1 MKKFTFTLLAL
12 AFLAVSAFAQSS
24 TGRLIGTVN
33 GPDGVIPGAT
43 VVLKD
48 NQTNRERTIL
58 TNGEGAFVLPQL
70 EVGTYT
76 LKVSATG
83 FKTNTVESLIINVGQ
98 EYSLSVSLEVGNIT
112 ENVTVTAGA
121 DVINSSSAEV
131 STNVNARQLVELP
144 LNGRNPLN
152 LILLQAGTA
161 SNPNQATSI
170 NGLRTSTTNITRDGI
185 NIQDNFIRSN
195 ATDFAPGRPSVD
207 DVAEFTITTQAGADR
222 GFGGPQVEL
231 VTPRGQ
237 NGFHGRLFEYNRNS
251 ALAANNFFNN
261 ATGTFGA
268 TDALV
273 VAGLRRVGEQRT
285 PRAFRNRNQ
294 YGGNISGPI
303 IKNKIFFFGFY
314 EGLRDRLSANKLTTT
329 FLPGARAGNFTYN
342 RVDNGALQTVNLL
355 NIPLTNV
362 ATTPLPTGIGS
373 INSVV
378 ASRFLTNLPIGNTP
392 EAGDGRN
399 TTGYRF
405 TQASN
410 QDRDSYTTRFDYD
423 LNGRNSIN
431 GVYNRV
437 SEDNLRSDIDGSFN
451 TTPAVVQP
459 SKSNFLALAYRVSP
473 TNSITN
479 EVRGG
484 FFKSSPVFLR
494 TQDQTDFFTIPSI
507 TNREV
512 NFRNQGRDVRT
523 INLQDNADY
532 LRGNHSIRFGGQF
545 QNVRIDAFN
554 DVANLPTYTLGVSV
568 NTPQITVD
576 QFTNAPSVGVVFPG
590 GVPAAQRAGAN
601 NLIGLLGGFVTAASQ
616 TFNVTSQESGFV
628 PGATQRRIFNYS
640 SYAFFVSDQWRVSP
654 TFTLNYGL
662 RYDLYTALRAENGLA
677 FEPALGGRPV
687 REAILDPSGSY
698 QFIGGNARG
707 SRFYR
712 TDRNNFAPVVSF
724 AWQPRAE
731 GGVKGFLLG
740 NGKTVLRAG
749 YRMSYVNDELVR
761 APDNALLG
769 NQGLALTSN
778 AFNPLLPTSTALN
791 ARINALPGITT
802 PVFSASRTYAQN
814 NIAAGRFGTVF
825 AVDPNI
831 QMPRINEYNF
841 SLQRDLGA
849 NMALEV
855 RYVGNYSKNLLR
867 GVDFNQIDII
877 NNGFLADFNR
887 ARANFLLTGNAGCTS
902 AGCQALTVFPNLG
915 SGGLVTN
922 AAVTPNFV
930 NGTPTDLAFLYITNG
945 LAGNVRFLP
954 NPNTG
959 VVDLLLNGSRSN
971 YNSLQVELRRRFASG
986 FYMQANYTFQKS
998 LTDGQGTA
1006 QARFEPFLD
1015 NARPEL
1021 EYSRA
1026 DFDQTQ
1032 VFNFNSI
1039 YELPFGKSKRF
1050 LNSGALLNRLVGG
1063 WQLTSIWRFGTG
1075 SPITIT
1081 DARGTFNRAGRAGR
1095 QTPNVSIDN
1104 QGLQNL
1110 TGVFTTANGV
1120 FFVNPTAIN
1129 PATGRGAE
1137 LGSATPFSGQ
1147 QFFNVAPGQVGNLGR
1162 AVINGPSTF
1171 NVDASIIKNIA
1182 ITERIRF
1189 QIRGE
1194 AFNLLNHT
1202 NFVPAQFYDINS
1214 ATFGRI
1220 TGTFAPRI
1228 VQVAGRIEF

>member
-1 MKKFTFTLLAL
+1 MKRISAALLSL
-12 AFLAVSAFAQSS
+12 LILTVSAFAQSS
-24 TGRLIGTVN
+24 TGRLVGTVS

-43 VVLKD
+43 VVIKD
-48 NQTNRERTIL
+48 NKTGRERTIL

-70 EVGTYT
+70 EVGAYS

-83 FKTNTVESLIINVGQ
+83 FKTNNVEGLVINVGQ
-98 EYSLSVSLEVGNIT
+98 EYSINVALEVGNIS
-112 ENVTVTAGA
+112 ENVTITAGA
-121 DVINSSSAEV
+121 DVINSTSAEV
-131 STNVNARQLVELP
+131 STNVGERQLVELP

-152 LILLQAGTA
+152 LVLLQAGTA
-161 SNPNQATSI
+161 SNPNQNTSI

-222 GFGGPQVEL
+222 GFGGPQIEL

-237 NGFHGRLFEYNRNS
+237 NEFHGRLFEFNRNS
-251 ALAANNFFNN
+251 RLAANNFFNN
-261 ATGTFGA
+261 ATGTFGPS
-268 TDALV
+268 DALV
-273 VAGLRRVGEQRT
+273 VAGVRRAGEQRT
-285 PRAFRNRNQ
+285 PRPFRNRNQ

-303 IKNKIFFFGFY
+303 FKNKVFFFGYY

-329 FLPGARAGNFTYN
+329 FLPGASAGNFTYN
-342 RVDNGALQTVNLL
+342 RADNNALQTVNLL

-362 ATTPLPTGIGS
+362 TTTPFPTGLGS
-373 INSVV
+373 VNSVV
-378 ASRFLTNLPIGNTP
+378 ASRFFSNLPIGNTP

-423 LNGRNSIN
+423 INERNSIN

-437 SEDNLRSDIDGSFN
+437 SENNLRSDIDGSFN
-451 TTPAVVQP
+451 TTPTVVQP
-459 SKSNFLALAYRVSP
+459 STTNFLALAYRVSP

-479 EVRGG
+479 ELRGG

-494 TQDQTDFFTIPSI
+494 TQDQANFFTIPAI

-512 NFRNQGRDVRT
+512 NFRNQGRAVRT
-523 INLQDNADY
+523 TNLQDNADY
-532 LRGNHSIRFGGQF
+532 LKGNHSLRFGGQF
-545 QNVRIDAFN
+545 QNVQIDAFN
-554 DVANLPTYTLGVSV
+554 DVANLPTYTLGINV
-568 NTPQITVD
+568 NTPQITVA
-576 QFTNAPSVGVVFPG
+576 QFTNTALFPG

-601 NLIGLLGGFVTAASQ
+601 NLIGLFGGFVTAASQ
-616 TFNVTSQESGFV
+616 TFNVTSQDSGFV

-640 SYAFFVSDQWRVSP
+640 SYAFYVTDQWRVSP
-654 TFTLNYGL
+654 TLTFNYGL
-662 RYDLYTALRAENGLA
+662 RYDLYTALRSENGLA
-677 FEPALGGRPV
+677 LEPALGGRPV
-687 REAILDPSGSY
+687 REAILDPNGSY

-712 TDRNNFAPVVSF
+712 SDRNNFAPVISF
-724 AWQPRAE
+724 AWQPRSE
-731 GGVKGFLLG
+731 GGIKRFLFG
-740 NGKTVLRAG
+740 DGKTVLRGG

-761 APDNALLG
+761 APDNALSG
-769 NQGLALTSN
+769 NQGLALSTN
-778 AFNPLLPTSTALN
+778 AINPLTNTVALN
-791 ARINALPGITT
+791 ARINALPAITVPAFT
-802 PVFSASRTYAQN
+802 ANRTYAQN
-814 NIAAGRFGTVF
+814 NAAAGLFGTVF
-825 AVDPNI
+825 AVDPNVQI
-831 QMPRINEYNF
+831 PRVNEYNF
-841 SLQRDLGA
+841 SIQRDLGA
-849 NMALEV
+849 NMALEA

-867 GVDFNQIDII
+867 GIDLNQVDII
-877 NNGFLADFNR
+877 SNGFLADFNR
-887 ARANFLLTGNAGCTS
+887 ARSNFLLTGNAGCTS
-902 AGCQALTVFPNLG
+902 AGCQPLTVFPNLG
-915 SGGLVTN
+915 GGGLVTN
-922 AAVTPNFV
+922 AAVTTNFV
-930 NGTPTDLAFLYITNG
+930 NGTPADLAILYITNG
-945 LAGNVRFLP
+945 LAGNVRFLA
-954 NPNTG
+954 NPNAG
-959 VVDLLLNGSRSN
+959 VVDLLLNGARSN

-986 FYMQANYTFQKS
+986 FYFQANYTFQKS
-998 LTDGQGTA
+998 LTNGQGTG
-1006 QARFEPFLD
+1006 QTRFEPLLD
-1015 NARPEL
+1015 NGRPEL
-1021 EYSRA
+1021 EYARA

-1050 LNSGALLNRLVGG
+1050 LNSGAWLNRLVGG

-1075 SPITIT
+1075 SPITFT
-1081 DARGTFNRAGRAGR
+1081 DARGTFNRAARSGR
-1095 QTPNVSIDN
+1095 QTPNVTINN

-1110 TGVFTTANGV
+1110 TGVFRTPTGI
-1120 FFVNPTAIN
+1120 FFVNPSAVN

-1137 LGSATPFSGQ
+1137 VGQTTPFNGQ

-1162 AVINGPSTF
+1162 AAINGPSTF
-1171 NVDASIIKNIA
+1171 NVDASVIKNIA
-1182 ITERIRF
+1182 ITERLRF

-1194 AFNLLNHT
+1194 AFNLMNHT

-1220 TGTFAPRI
+1220 TSTFAPRV